1 MPCIRM
7 IIEALISIGNWT
19 PKDEFVWGNKNLV
32 SLEPEY
38 SRLARNGY
46 LRVCDFVDADGRI
59 REAREINLSF
69 AQRLEWVRVTA
80 AIRKTFTSASLVHEE
95 TRENDV
101 TSFRWA
107 VGEKRI
113 EKTELDTKN
122 VARALFS
129 LPLGNDPSRTRSK
142 FDREIGATTDTVCC
156 MKTICAHSNIP
167 RIRSFYIRF
176 INAFAWSNKQYFR
189 FKRIDSPKCH
199 GCNTPVQERVH
210 LFFECVTTIRF
221 YCTIFGVG
229 NYNVKGS
236 VQKWLAQREDPG
248 KAHIIGFCIY
258 FCYRENLRKAPPNA
272 EAFFI
277 WLEKIRKIELVIA
290 EKRDKIAQH
299 TEKWNDIELAL
310 L

>member
-1 MPCIRM
+1 MLAQWFRLLRMGDELWCRAVKEEIEKMGGIIAIRRKLPTGKSWSELLPCIRM

-80 AIRKTFTSASLVHEE
+80 AIRKTFTSALLVHEE

-113 EKTELDTKN
+113 EKTELDTKKHY
-122 VARALFS
+122 S
-129 LPLGNDPSRTRSK
+129 LSLW
-142 FDREIGATTDTVCC
+142 V
-156 MKTICAHSNIP
+156 M
-167 RIRSFYIRF
+167 
-176 INAFAWSNKQYFR
+176 
-189 FKRIDSPKCH
+189 
-199 GCNTPVQERVH
+199 TPAAPEAN
-210 LFFECVTTIRF
+210 LI
-221 YCTIFGVG
+221 
-229 NYNVKGS
+229 VK
-236 VQKWLAQREDPG
+236 
-248 KAHIIGFCIY
+248 
-258 FCYRENLRKAPPNA
+258 
-272 EAFFI
+272 
-277 WLEKIRKIELVIA
+277 
-290 EKRDKIAQH
+290 
-299 TEKWNDIELAL
+299 
-310 L
+310 